1 MMKLLEPES
10 GKARDIKLETDSVQV
25 IQPEEYCRKCQE
37 KNEST
42 KH

>member
-10 GKARDIKLETDSVQV
+10 GKERDIKLETDSIQV
-25 IQPEEYCRKCQE
+25 IQPEEYRRKCWE
-37 KNEST
+37 KSEST